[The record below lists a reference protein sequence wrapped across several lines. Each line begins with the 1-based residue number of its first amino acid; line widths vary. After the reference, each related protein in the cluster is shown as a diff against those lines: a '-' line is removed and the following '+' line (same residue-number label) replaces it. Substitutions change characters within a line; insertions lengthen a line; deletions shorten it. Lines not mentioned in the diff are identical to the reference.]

1 MERRVHARRTKRL
14 RCKTDW
20 RGRWT
25 RYTPS
30 GEVKETF
37 ASTRL
42 FTADP
47 TRAEIVHVNRY
58 RFADGRAIKKEW
70 KYNLQDH
77 SHADVFSHPASKSMR
92 GLVLDNGSAALLI
105 PTLPANQ
112 FAPLGLFLKRGDTRH
127 SVGVLYGKDGA
138 LLRTASIREQR
149 GNQSNFNWTES
160 VAQVKPWN
168 PLGRWE
174 GEQRQ
179 IRPDL
184 SRLPVQRSDWQWMDM
199 DQSNHFFPD
208 GIILRCP
215 ERIIPGQAFSIRVIW
230 LVDEDELQTITSTY
244 NSGAQFIALTHQA
257 LIPES

>member
-1 MERRVHARRTKRL
+1 MVHSLAVLTPFAIWIGVGLVEPVRSQAEGQALQGIPDLTTRSNHNWQALWRHHL
-14 RCKTDW
+14 GDW

-168 PLGRWE
+168 PVGRWE
-174 GEQRQ
+174 GEKRQ
-179 IRPDL
+179 IQADL
-184 SRLPVQRSDWQWMDM
+184 SLPCSA
-199 DQSNHFFPD
+199 PI
-208 GIILRCP
+208 G
-215 ERIIPGQAFSIRVIW
+215 
-230 LVDEDELQTITSTY
+230 
-244 NSGAQFIALTHQA
+244 SG
-257 LIPES
+257 